1 MGWATESA
9 VSVSIG
15 LVPAGRISPA
25 ERLKCQWSWVRL
37 MYGIE
42 HLFASPGPGPE
53 TTEVSVGC
61 GDPGCG

>member
-25 ERLKCQWSWVRL
+25 ERFKCQWLRVRL
-37 MYGIE
+37 GHGIE
-42 HLFASPGPGPE
+42 HLFASPIPGE
-53 TTEVSVGC
+53 EGTEVSVGC
-61 GDPGCG
+61 GDPGSG